1 MFTPYVIYDRKIIT
15 LNDKKYYYIF
25 RINVIILVLYEI
37 FYNLY
42 RKKNVMKNY
51 YEILEV
57 DPKASKEVIEKAYKV
72 LAKKY
77 HPDLQEEKNKKSAEE
92 KIKRINEA
100 YEILSDENKKAK
112 YDEKLKQIKEEE
124 ERIKVAK
131 NNEYI
136 NNIKSVYTNQYN
148 NYKKEQ
154 ELTKEANNILKKEY
168 KKELRRLKMNAF
180 LRKIKAIVI
189 VLGVVFIIGCIIY
202 IIPATN
208 KWVRDIIENNIILKS
223 IIDTIS

>member
-189 VLGVVFIIGCIIY
+189 VLGVVFIIGFIIY

>member
-180 LRKIKAIVI
+180 FRKIKAIVI
-189 VLGVVFIIGCIIY
+189 VLGVVFIIGFIIY

>member
-1 MFTPYVIYDRKIIT
+1 VFTPYVIYDRKIIT

-189 VLGVVFIIGCIIY
+189 VLGVVFIIGFIIY